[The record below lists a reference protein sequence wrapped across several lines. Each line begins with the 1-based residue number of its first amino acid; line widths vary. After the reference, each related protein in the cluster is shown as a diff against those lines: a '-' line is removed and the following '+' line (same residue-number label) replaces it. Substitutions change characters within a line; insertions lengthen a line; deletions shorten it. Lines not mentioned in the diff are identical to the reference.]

1 MNLVLL
7 EPTDIVSPGHA
18 LVGGRRAEH
27 IREVH
32 QPELGGQLRVGML
45 GGLLGTA
52 RVVGLGGVRLDPA
65 TMDPASASGDAATAE
80 AIPPSPASA
89 QGSATDLRH
98 NEASPSSPATL
109 DDRPPLEPDL
119 VELAF
124 TLDQAPPPPL
134 AITLVLALPR
144 PRVLKRALQ
153 SIAAQG
159 VKRVVLVN
167 SWRVDKSYWKS
178 PAMAPASLREQLL
191 LGLEQARDTVLP
203 DVTLEPLFKPF
214 AEDRLPV
221 IAEGTRA
228 LVAHP
233 TATTPL
239 AEVLARSSGDDHGRD
254 CDGSRNGSDQAPEEP
269 RRTTLCVGPEG
280 GWIEYEV
287 EKLTEA
293 GCTPIALGPRVLRV
307 EDALTSLLAKLG

>member
-65 TMDPASASGDAATAE
+65 TMDPASASGGAATAE

-98 NEASPSSPATL
+98 NEASPTSPAAL

-239 AEVLARSSGDDHGRD
+239 ADMLAGRP
-254 CDGSRNGSDQAPEEP
+254 NGTPQTDALPH
-269 RRTTLCVGPEG
+269 TTLCVGPEG
-280 GWIEYEV
+280 GWIDYEV

-293 GCTPIALGPRVLRV
+293 GCTPIALGPRILRV